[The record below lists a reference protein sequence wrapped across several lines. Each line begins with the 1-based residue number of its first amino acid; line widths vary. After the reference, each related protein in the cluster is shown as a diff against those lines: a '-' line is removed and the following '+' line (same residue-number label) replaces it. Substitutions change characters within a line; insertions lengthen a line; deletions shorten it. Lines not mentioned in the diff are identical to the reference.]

1 MALNDQEATQYL
13 DTPIK
18 EPKTEL
24 YVNGSLAIKA
34 HASRIKVMTS
44 KLDQYGDEE
53 TSQKTSSTFFTNIGD
68 YQQFKNKD
76 LDEGYSSDIA
86 EPEEADLQVLQQQ

>member
-1 MALNDQEATQYL
+1 
-13 DTPIK
+13 
-18 EPKTEL
+18 
-24 YVNGSLAIKA
+24 
-34 HASRIKVMTS
+34 MTS

-68 YQQFKNKD
+68 YQQHKNKD

-86 EPEEADLQVLQQQ
+86 DPEEADLQVLQ